1 MFHKNIENDFEA
13 PKSARATFDPAYKVG
28 PGKFRRQ
35 DALNQYN
42 KEFCEALIVEKLEEK
57 ITRVKDSMS
66 LYYKKIEVQ
75 INDDDQDYNNLS
87 RVFGYKTSFVRS
99 IRDRKYIMEIYVPIQ
114 RVKGS

>member
-1 MFHKNIENDFEA
+1 MI
-13 PKSARATFDPAYKVG
+13 
-28 PGKFRRQ
+28 
-35 DALNQYN
+35 
-42 KEFCEALIVEKLEEK
+42 IEKLEEK

-99 IRDRKYIMEIYVPIQ
+99 IRDRRYIMEIYVPIQ
-114 RVKGS
+114 RLKGA